1 MKKKTFLILFL
12 LIAIFATIWVLIE
25 AKNKQNSINKK
36 LALPEPL
43 PEVVPTYSFAG
54 SGGGGGSSTP
64 VTGLTITSVG
74 QTVTG
79 VTSPQSWHTVAAP
92 ARVINLQATPSGTYS
107 GTATLKTTG
116 GTVLHTEAIT
126 NLEVTNTGYPAVYFN
141 PTNPVWGLTAAGTY
155 VMEVALTIAGT
166 LYKATTNL
174 TISNE
179 DLGIGGI
186 SGVSVQDYSVSN
198 GNEVAL
204 NLAGGTIGQ
213 SVTIQLKQAG
223 AVVGTITA
231 PYANSLTVTTN
242 QYGYLDV
249 FVDNTDIGGVYVP
262 HIITGAW
269 TVERAKVDEN
279 NGFLNLQFAKI
290 GNSFVVTDSGSNGY
304 ANIEYW
310 HNATYLGATIPANY
324 TVEPQIDHHITKKG
338 WGAGGNWIS
347 GNGDTNPKQKAQ
359 TTFKIVSA

>member
-1 MKKKTFLILFL
+1 MTKKTRILVMVFVLVIVFL
-12 LIAIFATIWVLIE
+12 LF
-25 AKNKQNSINKK
+25 KK
-36 LALPEPL
+36 
-43 PEVVPTYSFAG
+43 TDTTQTTNTTTG
-54 SGGGGGSSTP
+54 RTDGGGTGGGSTSTGGSTSNTTTTP
-64 VTGLTITSVG
+64 ANGLSITGVG

-79 VTSPQSWHTVAAP
+79 VTSPQSWHTVTAP

-116 GTVLHTEAIT
+116 GTVLHTEVIT
-126 NLEVTNTGYPAVYFN
+126 DLEVTSTGYPAVYFN
-141 PTNPVWGLTAAGTY
+141 PTNPVWQLSAAGTY

-166 LYKATTNL
+166 LYKATTNVVI
-174 TISNE
+174 TNE
-179 DLGIGGI
+179 DLGIGGT
-186 SGVSVQDYSVSN
+186 SGVAVQDYTVSN

-204 NLAGGTIGQ
+204 TLTGGTIGQ
-213 SVTIQLKQAG
+213 NVTVQLKQAG

-231 PYANSLTVTTN
+231 PYANAMTVSTS

-279 NGFLNLQFAKI
+279 NGFLNLQFAKV

-324 TVEPQIDHHITKKG
+324 AVEPNVDHHITKKG

-347 GNGDTNPKQKAQ
+347 WNEDPNPKQKAQ